1 MMTVTQTQMMKISKL
16 VPVITMPEMILILS
30 QVNIDLTIKI
40 SMVYL
45 TW

>member
-1 MMTVTQTQMMKISKL
+1 MTVTQTQMMKISKL
-16 VPVITMPEMILILS
+16 VLVITMPEMILILS